1 MTDRGKTK
9 TMTDKSKSKRVT
21 KKAAPQPDQ
30 VVEMVAADKIVPGA
44 NHRQHFDP
52 IALKELAD
60 SIREHGLAQ
69 PITVRPF
76 DDGRYQIVAGER
88 RYRAMSQI
96 LEWERIPCLVKEM
109 SDEQAEVI
117 MGIENLQRE
126 DLLPMEEAEIY
137 KRQVDKGKS
146 AREIAKL
153 FGVSDTK
160 VRSRLA
166 LLDLLPEFQRLVN
179 QGALPLAHA
188 ERMAELG
195 IDRQRA
201 AVKWLQEQSG
211 TPTLKVFGQYV
222 DKLLAAQNQASL
234 FDLSFFASPVVD
246 EAVQQ
251 AEGSLKKVLP
261 RRPDLPELEVTNS
274 LGELADQYAAKLM
287 EAGRTAEAQVI
298 LDFWCKAMDFNWMRL
313 DAHSSLL
320 LQQFGDRLLA
330 DQQAEQV
337 AAEGGEG

>member
-1 MTDRGKTK
+1 MTE
-9 TMTDKSKSKRVT
+9 KSKSKRVA
-21 KKAAPQPDQ
+21 KKAVAQPTP
-30 VVEMVAADKIVPGA
+30 VVEVQEIAADCIVPGA

-69 PITVRPF
+69 PITVRPLPT
-76 DDGRYQIVAGER
+76 GGYQIVAGER
-88 RYRAMSQI
+88 RYRAMSHI
-96 LEWERIPCLVKEM
+96 LQWERIPCLVKEM

-146 AREIAKL
+146 AREIAKT

-188 ERMAELG
+188 ERMAELDQITHPRPLAEVLEFDRSKWDPTVAVNLTAAFEMSHEVG
-195 IDRQRA
+195 DRIHRPGGSGRGGDGDDIESPIDERLGQS
-201 AVKWLQEQSG
+201 VQES
-211 TPTLKVFGQYV
+211 
-222 DKLLAAQNQASL
+222 
-234 FDLSFFASPVVD
+234 
-246 EAVQQ
+246 
-251 AEGSLKKVLP
+251 
-261 RRPDLPELEVTNS
+261 R
-274 LGELADQYAAKLM
+274 LADPLLPADDEGPWTICEQLQLGLTGH
-287 EAGRTAEAQVI
+287 ETERERTGSRRSRRRHIDDPTHDVP
-298 LDFWCKAMDFNWMRL
+298 F
-313 DAHSSLL
+313 
-320 LQQFGDRLLA
+320 
-330 DQQAEQV
+330 
-337 AAEGGEG
+337 

>member
-1 MTDRGKTK
+1 MTDRDKTKTMTDRDKTKTITDRGK

-21 KKAAPQPDQ
+21 KKAAPQPTP
-30 VVEMVAADKIVPGA
+30 VVEVHEIAADKIVPGA

-96 LEWERIPCLVKEM
+96 LQWERIPCLVKEM

-188 ERMAELG
+188 ERMAELD

-234 FDLSFFASPVVD
+234 FDLSFFASPMVD
-246 EAVQQ
+246 MVVQQ
-251 AEGSLKKVLP
+251 A
-261 RRPDLPELEVTNS
+261 
-274 LGELADQYAAKLM
+274 
-287 EAGRTAEAQVI
+287 
-298 LDFWCKAMDFNWMRL
+298 
-313 DAHSSLL
+313 
-320 LQQFGDRLLA
+320 
-330 DQQAEQV
+330 
-337 AAEGGEG
+337 